1 MWTIQNVKKMNSLGR
16 INMIVQTSLDCCINE
31 DVCDIF
37 PVVLKDNWMSEV
49 TSNIFVSITL

>member
-1 MWTIQNVKKMNSLGR
+1 MNSLGR